1 MFRIKGF
8 TGCDLRIVFE
18 EVGIFLSESGCSGLK
33 DLQDVMERLFLRK
46 WGFFLSESGC
56 SGLKDLQD
64 VI

>member
-46 WGFFLSESGC
+46 WGFLEVGIF
-56 SGLKDLQD
+56 
-64 VI
+64 